1 MEIPFKVDGNFASQG
16 WELDLKSLQRT
27 STNLSVDSY
36 YVVSIQE
43 NNSFG

>member
-36 YVVSIQE
+36 YVSIQE